1 MTTNKKEIPR
11 FSEKF
16 FDSDEPITS
25 LGAGEYGGKA
35 NGLISISEILK
46 SKFNAN
52 DFSEIIVNVPTMTVI
67 PTGVFDEFM
76 KKNDL
81 YKIIDAGLPDD
92 RIALSFQ
99 KAELPFGIL
108 GDLRTLISKVKS
120 PLAVRSSSMLEDA
133 LHEPFAG
140 IYSTKM
146 TPNNQ
151 PDIDTRFRK
160 LIEAIKLVY
169 ASVYFK
175 SARDYMA
182 ATNHKIEEEKMA
194 VIIQEIV
201 GNRNGDN
208 FYPEVSGVARSYNF
222 YPFGNAKPEN
232 GVVNLAFGLGKTIV
246 DGGISW
252 VYSPDLPKESPP
264 YANVG
269 ELLKQT
275 QTEFWS
281 VNMGKAPA
289 YDPINETEF
298 MNQYNIT
305 EAEKDETLRYVV
317 STYLAESGRLSIG
330 VGSPGPRVL
339 NFGYLLVLN
348 DIPLNNLIKNLLAIC
363 EEALDSPVEIE
374 FAVTFNPTR
383 FGFLQVRPM
392 VVSDEEI
399 EVTDDELKNDNLIIA
414 SKRVLGNGI
423 VDSIKDIV
431 FVNPDNFEAKYTPKI
446 ADELEII
453 NKKLVSENKQ
463 YLLIG
468 FGRWGSSD
476 PWLGI
481 PVNWGQVSG
490 AKVIL
495 ETAIEKLNVEFSQG
509 SHFFHNLTSFN
520 VSYFSVNMG
529 DEIQPDWNWL
539 NQQKADQEMRFVKH
553 INLSSPLVIK
563 VDGRSGRGV
572 IFKPE
577 IIKQ

>member
-1 MTTNKKEIPR
+1 LT
-11 FSEKF
+11 
-16 FDSDEPITS
+16 
-25 LGAGEYGGKA
+25 
-35 NGLISISEILK
+35 
-46 SKFNAN
+46 
-52 DFSEIIVNVPTMTVI
+52 
-67 PTGVFDEFM
+67 
-76 KKNDL
+76 
-81 YKIIDAGLPDD
+81 
-92 RIALSFQ
+92 FQ

-108 GDLRTLISKVKS
+108 GSLRTLISKVKS

-140 IYSTKM
+140 IYATKM

-151 PDIDTRFRK
+151 PETDTRFRK
-160 LIEAIKLVY
+160 LVEAIKLVY

-182 ATNHKIEEEKMA
+182 ATKHKIEEEKMA

-201 GNRNGDN
+201 GCRHGNRY
-208 FYPEVSGVARSYNF
+208 YPEVSGVARSYNF
-222 YPFGNAKPEN
+222 YPFGNVKPEN

-246 DGGISW
+246 DGGKSW
-252 VYSPDLPKESPP
+252 VYSPAQPKEGPP
-264 YANVG
+264 FGNIG

-298 MNQYNIT
+298 MNKDNI
-305 EAEKDETLRYVV
+305 AEVETDGTLRYTA

-330 VGSPGPRVL
+330 IGSPGPRVI

-348 DIPLNNLIKNLLAIC
+348 DIPLNNLVKNLLSVC
-363 EEALDSPVEIE
+363 QEALGSPVEIE

-392 VVSDEEI
+392 VVSNEEI
-399 EVTDDELKNDNLIIA
+399 DVSEADFSDDNILIA
-414 SKRVLGNGI
+414 SKKVLGNGI
-423 VDSIKDIV
+423 IESIKDIV
-431 FVNPDNFEAKYTPKI
+431 YVSPENFEAKYTAKI
-446 ADELEII
+446 ADELQII
-453 NKKLVSENKQ
+453 NKNLVTENKP

-490 AKVIL
+490 AKVII
-495 ETAIEKLNVEFSQG
+495 EAAIENLNVEFSQG

-520 VSYFSVNMG
+520 VCYFSINMG
-529 DEIQPDWNWL
+529 APIQLDWEWL
-539 NQQKADQEMRFVKH
+539 NKQKPANEMRFVKH
-553 INLSSPLVIK
+553 VSLHYPLIIK

-572 IFKPE
+572 IHKP
-577 IIKQ
+577 KQLI